1 MYSKCDNTNICTRT
15 STLIS
20 KTWSSLQ
27 SLHLQ
32 CTAQLYWELIPS
44 WRLFHKDKSLANG
57 EWLTVSLLTQN
68 EKWYFEVWLEKE
80 AHSFELIN
88 LKPINLTDTKSMKY
102 STQWHFKTKYST
114 ECNKFVALLWWNEDF
129 SEKAWQDFHNTVN
142 FITKSLQMSIFFVL
156 FPDNINLLYQ
166 LPWLS
171 FEMMQ
176 DILQKA
182 VLHSDPLNTA
192 QFFHTKKQFSLVI
205 TKAYCLHTL
214 WSQTS

>member
-1 MYSKCDNTNICTRT
+1 MKLFAVFTLTMYCSAVLRT
-15 STLIS
+15 YPQLKAFSQRQIIS
-20 KTWSSLQ
+20 CK
-27 SLHLQ
+27 
-32 CTAQLYWELIPS
+32 
-44 WRLFHKDKSLANG
+44 WRVADCFTS
-57 EWLTVSLLTQN
+57 QN

-129 SEKAWQDFHNTVN
+129 SEKAWQVIKDFHNTVN